1 MMLVVRPD
9 SPYASLRDIV
19 DEARKRPGIV
29 SYSTTGVYGTYHVA
43 MEQFAAEA
51 GIRLLAV
58 HYKGGGEALRA
69 ILSRQVDLSL
79 VTRSVGMARITAG
92 NVKPIM
98 AWGSKRWEH
107 LPTIPSLRDEGFSS
121 GYDLVTGLFVPVS
134 TPPNVL
140 GALRDAVRVATQDTQ
155 FRTSMEKASAV
166 ITYMDA
172 PEFGR
177 LWESESVRLNA
188 VIRKIGRLE

>member
-1 MMLVVRPD
+1 M
-9 SPYASLRDIV
+9 
-19 DEARKRPGIV
+19 
-29 SYSTTGVYGTYHVA
+29 GVA
-43 MEQFAAEA
+43 Q
-51 GIRLLAV
+51 
-58 HYKGGGEALRA
+58 
-69 ILSRQVDLSL
+69 
-79 VTRSVGMARITAG
+79 ITAG

-98 AWGSKRWEH
+98 AWGPKRWEQ
-107 LPTIPSLRDEGFSS
+107 LPTISSLRDEGFSS